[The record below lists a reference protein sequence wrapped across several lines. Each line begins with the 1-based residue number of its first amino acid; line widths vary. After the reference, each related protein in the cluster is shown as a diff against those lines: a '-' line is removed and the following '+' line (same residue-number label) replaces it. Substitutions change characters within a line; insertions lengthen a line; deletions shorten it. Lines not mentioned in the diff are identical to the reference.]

1 MEGQGGKGR
10 TVNMSQGRGGEE
22 RGRTGSVSQ
31 GRVEREGED
40 RWHVTGE
47 GQEGKRRVKWL

>member
-1 MEGQGGKGR
+1 M
-10 TVNMSQGRGGEE
+10 
-22 RGRTGSVSQ
+22 SQ